1 MPNQRYYG
9 DKYNQGD
16 FKDDKDKTKT
26 EGQKLKAED
35 YIVSGDP
42 ITDDNMGPDGRPLQ
56 IHKDADPIIQ
66 QGIAEDQKRYG
77 KTDQLIREGKLGQAA
92 QEHPDRAQQVADFAG
107 NVVKDAKEWRPWYD
121 LGGNIGA
128 LGIRAIDSAIPRTPQ
143 ELMYELAEFKAT
155 NRAYPAL
162 KIAKE
167 IPIVKKGLTE
177 IGNISSAVRQRI
189 LTRIASEAVDIANG
203 IKKSIFHTK
212 QGQLI
217 DNIDNVPIEDT
228 RQYVRE
234 NLQRSF
240 SDRPDRGGLYS
251 EVPVD
256 HDLEFALRQKKPKS
270 IKQIT
275 LEDRLNDPRIEK
287 FLTGKGK
294 LQSKELSNLVQE
306 FADREDFMGVV
317 SSRIDQLK
325 EKYPHLIR
333 KLDNQKETI
342 ALRWHHVNPSKGPID
357 LYKGLTD
364 PADRAIL
371 RDTLVNE
378 FEVFSGNHPL
388 NNRGLSIDVHD
399 QIHDWLGENVGL
411 RADVLK
417 HKWAT
422 AAGVDVGDLAPGT
435 GFMSNHQVLSPQG
448 RDAFDAW
455 FSKLKPQER
464 LPFIREY
471 GGIIKESEGILGD
484 LMQQYDA
491 LFAVPEGF
499 RLTPDNDVLLRF
511 LDELPTDGSRLLQQ
525 DVKAIVEQV
534 NREMPRGTVNIVN
547 EEGVI
552 KQLNLESDIYKRIIE
567 VKAKLDA
574 TKDLRKARS
583 LKNELKTL
591 EAGILQKTL
600 DFSGAQKQGAW
611 KKRLEQEKLRRQGK

>member
-1 MPNQRYYG
+1 MLLKIREEDRKLGTIGSETAANIGNFLKDQYERIPEDKRQGFEQGVSEAATGIQELNRDLREQNTWGGIGPLDPFIAAGKAYNTIAEPIKKELSIQTGLAPAWIEAGEVTADFLLPAIPLTAASKGKKLKKAVDYTNRIKNVSNVLDDTTSLNKKIRKILATNSQMSYG
-9 DKYNQGD
+9 QARELALLELKGVRPTGNLYRNRP
-16 FKDDKDKTKT
+16 DKDGLLT
-26 EGQKLKAED
+26 
-35 YIVSGDP
+35 
-42 ITDDNMGPDGRPLQ
+42 
-56 IHKDADPIIQ
+56 
-66 QGIAEDQKRYG
+66 
-77 KTDQLIREGKLGQAA
+77 
-92 QEHPDRAQQVADFAG
+92 
-107 NVVKDAKEWRPWYD
+107 
-121 LGGNIGA
+121 IG
-128 LGIRAIDSAIPRTPQ
+128 
-143 ELMYELAEFKAT
+143 
-155 NRAYPAL
+155 
-162 KIAKE
+162 
-167 IPIVKKGLTE
+167 
-177 IGNISSAVRQRI
+177 
-189 LTRIASEAVDIANG
+189 
-203 IKKSIFHTK
+203 
-212 QGQLI
+212 
-217 DNIDNVPIEDT
+217 
-228 RQYVRE
+228 
-234 NLQRSF
+234 
-240 SDRPDRGGLYS
+240 

-256 HDLEFALRQKKPKS
+256 HDLEFALRQQKPKS

-294 LQSKELSNLVQE
+294 LQSKELSNLVQD
-306 FADREDFMGVV
+306 FSDREDFMGVV
-317 SSRIDQLK
+317 SSRIEQLK
-325 EKYPHLIR
+325 EKYPHLVR

-364 PADRAIL
+364 PADRGIL

-417 HKWAT
+417 HKWAK
-422 AAGVDVGDLAPGT
+422 AAGVNVGNLEPGK
-435 GFMSNHQVLSPQG
+435 GFMANHQVLSPQG

-455 FSKLKPQER
+455 FSKLKPDER
-464 LPFIREY
+464 LPYIREY

-511 LDELPTDGSRLLQQ
+511 LDELPTDGSRPLQK

-534 NREMPRGTVNIVN
+534 NREMPRGTVNIIN
-547 EEGVI
+547 EEGVV

-583 LKNELKTL
+583 LKNELKDL